1 MVTTK
6 SPPNVQE
13 TVTLRLWTRDEY
25 ESLIE
30 HGILGSE
37 DHVELIGG
45 AIVEMTP
52 QKGPHAMAVGF
63 GQDALLRVIG
73 ERFHLRVQ
81 LPLSLGADSQPEP
94 DLAVIPGRR
103 RDFHSEGHPQTAA
116 LIVEV
121 SDTTLAFDRE
131 RKGSIYARAG
141 IPEFW
146 ILNLQLQ
153 LLEVYRDPAPDP
165 AAPFGYAYRQ
175 RLSFSPDDRVS
186 PVAIP
191 GAEILIADL
200 LP

>member
-1 MVTTK
+1 VVTTK
-6 SPPNVQE
+6 SPSNVQE
-13 TVTLRLWTRDEY
+13 TVALRLWTRDEY

-30 HGILGSE
+30 HGIFGPE

-73 ERFHLRVQ
+73 EQFHLRVQ

-103 RDFHSEGHPQTAA
+103 RDFRSEGHPRSAA

-121 SDTTLAFDRE
+121 SDTTLTFDRE
-131 RKGSIYARAG
+131 RKGSLYARAG

-165 AAPFGYAYRQ
+165 TAPFGYAYRQ
-175 RLSFSPDDRVS
+175 RLSYGPDDRVS
-186 PVAIP
+186 PAAIP
-191 GAEILIADL
+191 GAEILVADL